1 MNIRELLEEYTLEI
15 DDVRWYLSKIMTH
28 RVLSHSEEPDELTRY
43 IWSGEMSD
51 ELYNMEERYLQ
62 KLQDQMDENTLDESH
77 VRDIL
82 KEMEGERRKR
92 MGY

>member
-1 MNIRELLEEYTLEI
+1 MNIKVLLEEYNLEI
-15 DDVRWYLSKIMTH
+15 DDVRWYLSKLMTL
-28 RVLSHSEEPDELTRY
+28 RILSHIDDPDELTKY

-51 ELYNMEERYLQ
+51 ELYNMEEQYLQ

-82 KEMEGERRKR
+82 KDMEGDRRKR
-92 MGY
+92 LGY